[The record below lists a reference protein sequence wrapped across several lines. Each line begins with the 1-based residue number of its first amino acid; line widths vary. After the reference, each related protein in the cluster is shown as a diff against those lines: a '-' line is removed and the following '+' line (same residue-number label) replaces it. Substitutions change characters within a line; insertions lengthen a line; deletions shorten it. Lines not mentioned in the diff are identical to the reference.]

1 MDAGHLVSEIYQ
13 PGLYTYNNKKF
24 GNKNREI
31 DQTYIILYFFLWGI
45 YTLVYIEI
53 YKSDRFEK

>member
-1 MDAGHLVSEIYQ
+1 MDAGHSVSEIYQ

-31 DQTYIILYFFLWGI
+31 DQTYIILYFFL
-45 YTLVYIEI
+45 
-53 YKSDRFEK
+53 